1 MGESILLKLHEGMV
15 IFYAASVFL
24 YYLDFL
30 HHNERIKKVAFRLLW
45 FVWLLQ
51 TSLFILYIFE
61 LERFPVLTLA
71 EGLYFYSWLLIT
83 CSLILNFFMKIEF
96 IVFFTSVLGFATI
109 IIYTFAPIHWG
120 LPALAQKLAS
130 ELLFIHITL
139 SFVAY
144 VFFSISFLFSLLYIF
159 QYKLLKK
166 KKLGK
171 WFFRITD
178 LEKIEQLSFR
188 LNIIG
193 VPFIAIGVI
202 LGLQWFYLK
211 LPGTSFLD
219 WKIIGS
225 LLIIIMYSSLIY
237 MKTRKIMYGKKL
249 ALWNIAAFFIVLIN
263 FFLLSRLS
271 AFHFWLT

>member
-24 YYLDFL
+24 YYFDFL

-45 FVWLLQ
+45 IVWLLQ
-51 TSLFILYIFE
+51 TSLFVLTIFE

-83 CSLILNFFMKIEF
+83 CSLILNIFMKIEF
-96 IVFFTSVLGFATI
+96 IVFFTSVLGFAII

-144 VFFSISFLFSLLYIF
+144 VLFSISFIFSLLYIF
-159 QYKLLKK
+159 QYQLLKK
-166 KKLGK
+166 KKWGK
-171 WFFRITD
+171 WLFRITD
-178 LEKIEQLSFR
+178 LEKIEQLTCR

-193 VPFIAIGVI
+193 IPFIAIGVI
-202 LGLQWFYLK
+202 LGLQWLYLK
-211 LPGTSFLD
+211 LPGTSFFD

-225 LLIIIMYSSLIY
+225 LLVIMMYSTQIY
-237 MKTRKIMYGKKL
+237 MKTRKIIYGKKF
-249 ALWNIAAFFIVLIN
+249 ALWNIASFFILLIN

-271 AFHFWLT
+271 DFHFWLT